1 MVACTPFRST
11 DHLGLI
17 FRGSRSAGDH
27 TAPSG
32 VIAAPE
38 QHIEKRH
45 TARPGGAHPGVC
57 VNDRISMRENV
68 KCRPLSANAWE
79 LHAHE
84 QNGRIHHAFTT
95 WADAKIDME
104 RIGGQYMAASPLG
117 LLIRLNCPVSQ
128 VIRMNLIRR
137 LIGPVFIGLIGVA
150 IYWALNFYQLNDTDM
165 EFSEFFGEQFFSV
178 LATLYAIVTALM
190 LVKGLDTFDSLD
202 HAIRDEAMKIRSINT
217 YFYYFQNDAVER
229 NNHLINT
236 IRSDL
241 IQYVANILAQ
251 TTAER
256 VEENDRVITVCIEK
270 CNEIEVH
277 DENDRI
283 ALSEIIRGIDD
294 LRALRSRRLN
304 LASAKIPD
312 YLIGMLAIMT
322 VSVVL
327 PFFLHHQTGL
337 SFNYYIIFFLSLFGS
352 FIYFLLTD
360 LNKPYAGV
368 WRIEFTPYVEAKD
381 EIAGE
386 IKRGA

>member
-1 MVACTPFRST
+1 
-11 DHLGLI
+11 
-17 FRGSRSAGDH
+17 
-27 TAPSG
+27 
-32 VIAAPE
+32 
-38 QHIEKRH
+38 
-45 TARPGGAHPGVC
+45 
-57 VNDRISMRENV
+57 
-68 KCRPLSANAWE
+68 
-79 LHAHE
+79 
-84 QNGRIHHAFTT
+84 
-95 WADAKIDME
+95 
-104 RIGGQYMAASPLG
+104 
-117 LLIRLNCPVSQ
+117 
-128 VIRMNLIRR
+128 MNLARR

-150 IYWALNFYQLNDTDM
+150 VYWALNFYQLNNTDM

-229 NNHLINT
+229 NNNLINT
-236 IRSDL
+236 IRNHL
-241 IQYVANILAQ
+241 VQYVANILAQ
-251 TTAER
+251 TTADR

-294 LRALRSRRLN
+294 LRSLRSRRLN

-327 PFFLHHQTGL
+327 PFFLHHHNGL

-360 LNKPYAGV
+360 LNKPYAGL
-368 WRIEFTPYVEAKD
+368 WRIDFTPYVEAKD
-381 EIAGE
+381 EVAGE
-386 IKRGA
+386 MKRRA